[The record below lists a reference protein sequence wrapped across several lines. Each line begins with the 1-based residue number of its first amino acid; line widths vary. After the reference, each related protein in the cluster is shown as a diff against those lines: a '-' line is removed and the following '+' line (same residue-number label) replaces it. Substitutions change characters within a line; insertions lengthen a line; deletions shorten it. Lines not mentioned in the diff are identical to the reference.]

1 MSYHHGL
8 PSRCRV
14 IAAAACFVLVGFAP
28 FAASVHGANLLIG
41 FDNGPLITDGS
52 GLDIDGVI
60 NDQIIFGGNYGTA
73 GYWVSGTVRQSPAWP
88 VGQSLSGY
96 VPPITGGLTLTN
108 FVAEA
113 VAGSLIGTPLTVR
126 YKGDYLGAYA
136 AGTAVDTLDAEVG
149 NSASSP
155 VPAGTDVI
163 TYYQSAVFD
172 NFSSVTI
179 LPATGGVIPLGN
191 PFHPG
196 PGTTPYAV
204 TGHGPVAV
212 PAMTNP
218 TILSSFQ
225 IILGAANNQF
235 ILPSSA
241 EVGFTSELVPEPGST
256 TLALLGGA
264 GLAVAAA
271 RSRRRSIASAGR
283 IRRTGSVTVDV
294 GGPTS

>member
-1 MSYHHGL
+1 MSCHHGL
-8 PSRCRV
+8 PSRCRM
-14 IAAAACFVLVGFAP
+14 IAAATCFVLVGFAP

-41 FDNGPLITDGS
+41 FDSGPLITDGS

-60 NDQIIFGGNYGTA
+60 SDQITFGGNYG
-73 GYWVSGTVRQSPAWP
+73 
-88 VGQSLSGY
+88 
-96 VPPITGGLTLTN
+96 
-108 FVAEA
+108 
-113 VAGSLIGTPLTVR
+113 
-126 YKGDYLGAYA
+126 

-196 PGTTPYAV
+196 PGTTPYPV

-241 EVGFTSELVPEPGST
+241 EVGFT
-256 TLALLGGA
+256 
-264 GLAVAAA
+264 
-271 RSRRRSIASAGR
+271 
-283 IRRTGSVTVDV
+283 
-294 GGPTS
+294 GPTS

>member
-1 MSYHHGL
+1 MSCHHVV
-8 PSRCRV
+8 PSRCRM
-14 IAAAACFVLVGFAP
+14 IAAATCFVFVAFAP

-41 FDNGPLITDGS
+41 FDNGPLITDES

-60 NDQIIFGGNYGTA
+60 NDQIIFGGNYG
-73 GYWVSGTVRQSPAWP
+73 
-88 VGQSLSGY
+88 
-96 VPPITGGLTLTN
+96 
-108 FVAEA
+108 
-113 VAGSLIGTPLTVR
+113 
-126 YKGDYLGAYA
+126 
-136 AGTAVDTLDAEVG
+136 AGTAADTLDAEVG

-163 TYYQSAVFD
+163 IYYQSAVFD

-256 TLALLGGA
+256 ALALLGGA

-271 RSRRRSIASAGR
+271 RSRRRSSASAGR
-283 IRRTGSVTVDV
+283 IRRTGSVTVDA